1 MCGISGFYLLNN
13 YSTHKESLKTLMNM
27 TNVLRHRGPNASGY
41 WSSEKDNIYLGHRRL
56 SIIDLSET
64 ANQPMSSSNDRYI
77 IVFNGEIYNFR
88 EIRKT
93 LEEKGISFFT
103 DGDTEV
109 LLEGFV
115 YYGSKILDLLRG
127 QFAFAIYD
135 SLKGSFFLARDRVGI
150 KPLYFS
156 LFDEVFIFSS
166 ELKAIEKSG
175 LIPFNADYDSYIS
188 YLRHLSVPSS
198 NTGNKNISKLEPGQ
212 YLVLNKDR
220 SISKNKYWD
229 PFSFEVDHSITEK
242 EATLKVEE
250 LLFESVKYRKVS
262 DVEVGLFLSGGL
274 DSSLIGKIM
283 SKDTNSEVKSFNID
297 YQEHFQ
303 GYEGET
309 DEARFAASHIGVNLI
324 EDKIQY
330 SDFKEIIDNYSFY
343 QDDLIGDEVGI
354 PLYFLGKSSKE
365 NGIKVVQ
372 VGEGAD
378 ELFYGYDHWIRFMKL
393 NNYLRPIT
401 KSRLNS
407 FNFKNHRGNMLS
419 NILLNRTSFA
429 GGALGFNLP
438 EINNLLVEGITKEY
452 ELIHYVDNKWDDYF
466 SNKNSYLT
474 KWMTL
479 IDLQIRLP
487 ELLLMRMDKLVMQSS
502 IEARVPFLDH
512 KLIEFVL
519 SIPES
524 IIFDKN
530 NTKPVLKKVASKH
543 IPKEIFNR
551 KKQGFRAPVGEW
563 IKKDEKYFYDA
574 IIEFNS
580 ITGLFD
586 QKYLNKVISGQ
597 DFQKKWYLAN
607 LAKWHMSR
615 RSS

>member
-1 MCGISGFYLLNN
+1 MCGIAGIVNFDQSKINPELANGI
-13 YSTHKESLKTLMNM
+13 KKSLE
-27 TNVLRHRGPNASGY
+27 HRGPDFSKVDYINENVAL
-41 WSSEKDNIYLGHRRL
+41 IHTRL
-56 SIIDLSET
+56 SIIDLDQRS
-64 ANQPMSSSNDRYI
+64 NQPMYSKDNRFS

-93 LEEKGISFFT
+93 LEEKGVRFFT

-115 YYGSKILDLLRG
+115 HYGSKILDLLRG

-135 SLKGSFFLARDRVGI
+135 SLEGSFFLARDRVGI

-156 LFDEVFIFSS
+156 LLDEVFIFSS
-166 ELKAIEKSG
+166 ELKAIEKSEI
-175 LIPFNADYDSYIS
+175 IPFSADYDSYIS

-198 NTGNKNISKLEPGQ
+198 STGNKNISKLEPGQ
-212 YLVLNKDR
+212 YLVINKEK
-220 SISKNKYWD
+220 SILKNKYWD
-229 PFSFEVDHSITEK
+229 PFSFEVDHSITEN
-242 EATLKVEE
+242 EAILKIEE

-283 SKDTNSEVKSFNID
+283 SKNTNSDVKSFNID

-303 GYEGET
+303 GYEGEV

-343 QDDLIGDEVGI
+343 QDDLVGDEVGI
-354 PLYFLGKSSKE
+354 PLYFLGKSAKD

-393 NNYLRPIT
+393 NNLLRPIT
-401 KSRLNS
+401 KSRSSS
-407 FNFKNHRGNMLS
+407 FNFKSHRGNMLS

-438 EINNLLVEGITKEY
+438 EINNLLVEGITSEY
-452 ELIHYVDNKWDDYF
+452 ELIHFVDNKWDDYF
-466 SNKNSYLT
+466 ANKNSYLS

-519 SIPES
+519 SVPES

-530 NTKPVLKKVASKH
+530 NTKPLLKKVASKH
-543 IPKEIFNR
+543 ISEEIFNR

-563 IKKDEKYFYDA
+563 IKKDENYFYQA
-574 IIEFNS
+574 IKEFNS
-580 ITGLFD
+580 TTGLFD

>member
-1 MCGISGFYLLNN
+1 MCGIAGILNFDQSKIN
-13 YSTHKESLKTLMNM
+13 PELANGIKKSLE
-27 TNVLRHRGPNASGY
+27 HRGPDFSKVDYINENVAL
-41 WSSEKDNIYLGHRRL
+41 IHTRL
-56 SIIDLSET
+56 SIIDLDQRS
-64 ANQPMSSSNDRYI
+64 NQPMYSKDDRFS

-93 LEEKGISFFT
+93 LEDKGVRFFT

-115 YYGSKILDLLRG
+115 HYGSKILDLLRG

-135 SLKGSFFLARDRVGI
+135 SLEESFFLARDRVGI

-156 LFDEVFIFSS
+156 LLDEVFIFSS

-175 LIPFNADYDSYIS
+175 IISFSADYDSYIS

-212 YLVLNKDR
+212 YLVLNKDK

-229 PFSFEVDHSITEK
+229 PFSFEVDHSITEN
-242 EATLKVEE
+242 EAILKVEE

-283 SKDTNSEVKSFNID
+283 SKDTNSDVKSFNID

-303 GYEGET
+303 GYEGEV

-330 SDFKEIIDNYSFY
+330 SDFKKIIDNYSFY
-343 QDDLIGDEVGI
+343 QDDLVGDEVGI
-354 PLYFLGKSSKE
+354 PLYFLGKSAKD

-378 ELFYGYDHWIRFMKL
+378 ELFYGYEHWIRFMKL
-393 NNYLRPIT
+393 NNFLSPIT
-401 KSRLNS
+401 KSRSSN
-407 FNFKNHRGNMLS
+407 FNFKSHRGNMLS

-438 EINNLLVEGITKEY
+438 EINNLLVEGITQEY
-452 ELIHYVDNKWDDYF
+452 ELIHFVDNKWDDYF
-466 SNKNSYLT
+466 SNKNSYLS

-519 SIPES
+519 SVPES

-530 NTKPVLKKVASKH
+530 NTKPLLKKVASKH
-543 IPKEIFNR
+543 ISKQIFNR

-563 IKKDEKYFYDA
+563 IKKDENYFYEA
-574 IIEFNS
+574 IQEFNS
-580 ITGLFD
+580 TTGLFD

>member
-1 MCGISGFYLLNN
+1 MCGIAGIINFDQSKINPELANGI
-13 YSTHKESLKTLMNM
+13 KKSLE
-27 TNVLRHRGPNASGY
+27 HRGPDFSKVDYINENVAL
-41 WSSEKDNIYLGHRRL
+41 IHTRL
-56 SIIDLSET
+56 SIIDLDQRS
-64 ANQPMSSSNDRYI
+64 NQPMHSKDKRYS

-93 LEEKGISFFT
+93 LEEKGVSFFT

-115 YYGSKILDLLRG
+115 HYGSKILDLLRG

-438 EINNLLVEGITKEY
+438 EINNLLFEGITQDY
-452 ELIHYVDNKWDDYF
+452 ELIHFVDNKWDDYF

-530 NTKPVLKKVASKH
+530 NTKPLLKKVASKH

-586 QKYLNKVISGQ
+586 KKYLNKVISGQ

>member
-1 MCGISGFYLLNN
+1 MCGIAGIINFDKSKIDPEIANVVKN
-13 YSTHKESLKTLMNM
+13 SLE
-27 TNVLRHRGPNASGY
+27 HRGPDFSKIDY
-41 WSSEKDNIYLGHRRL
+41 ISENVTLIHTRL
-56 SIIDLSET
+56 SIIDLDQRS
-64 ANQPMSSSNDRYI
+64 NQPMYSKDKRFS
-77 IVFNGEIYNFR
+77 IVFNGEIYNYK
-88 EIRKT
+88 EIRKI
-93 LEEKGISFFT
+93 LEEKGVRFFT

-115 YYGSKILDLLRG
+115 QYGSNILNLLRG

-135 SLKGSFFLARDRVGI
+135 SLEESFFLARDRVGI

-156 LFDEVFIFSS
+156 LVDEVFIFSS
-166 ELKAIEKSG
+166 ELKAIENSRVNR
-175 LIPFNADYDSYIS
+175 FNADYDSYIS
-188 YLRHLSVPSS
+188 YLRHLAVPTFK
-198 NTGNKNISKLEPGQ
+198 TGNKNISKLEPGQ
-212 YLVLNKDR
+212 YLVINRDKE
-220 SISKNKYWD
+220 ITKNKYWD
-229 PFSFEVDHSITEK
+229 PFSFEVDHSITEN
-242 EATLKVEE
+242 EAILKVEE

-283 SKDTNSEVKSFNID
+283 SKDTNSDVKSFNID

-303 GYEGET
+303 GYEGEV

-330 SDFKEIIDNYSFY
+330 SDFKKIIDNYSFY
-343 QDDLIGDEVGI
+343 QDDLVGDEVGI
-354 PLYFLGKSSKE
+354 PLYFLGKSAKD

-378 ELFYGYDHWIRFMKL
+378 ELFYGYEHWIRFMKL
-393 NNYLRPIT
+393 NNFLSPIT
-401 KSRLNS
+401 KSRSSN
-407 FNFKNHRGNMLS
+407 FNFKSHRGNMLS

-438 EINNLLVEGITKEY
+438 EINNLLVEGITPEY
-452 ELIHYVDNKWDDYF
+452 ELIHFVDNKWDDYF
-466 SNKNSYLT
+466 SNKNSYLS

-519 SIPES
+519 SVPES
-524 IIFDKN
+524 VIFDKN
-530 NTKPVLKKVASKH
+530 NTKPLLKKVASKH
-543 IPKEIFNR
+543 ISKEIFNR

-563 IKKDEKYFYDA
+563 IKKDENYFYEA
-574 IIEFNS
+574 IKEFNS
-580 ITGLFD
+580 TTGLFD

>member
-1 MCGISGFYLLNN
+1 MCGIAGIVNFDQSKINPELANGI
-13 YSTHKESLKTLMNM
+13 KKSLE
-27 TNVLRHRGPNASGY
+27 HRGPDFSKVDYINENVAL
-41 WSSEKDNIYLGHRRL
+41 IHTRL
-56 SIIDLSET
+56 SIIDLDQRS
-64 ANQPMSSSNDRYI
+64 NQPMYSKDNRFS

-93 LEEKGISFFT
+93 LEEKGVRFFT

-109 LLEGFV
+109 LLEGFIH
-115 YYGSKILDLLRG
+115 YGSKILDLLRG

-135 SLKGSFFLARDRVGI
+135 SLEGSFFLARDRVGI
-150 KPLYFS
+150 KPLYFA
-156 LFDEVFIFSS
+156 LLDEVFIFSS
-166 ELKAIEKSG
+166 ELKAIEKSEI
-175 LIPFNADYDSYIS
+175 IPFSADYDSYIS

-198 NTGNKNISKLEPGQ
+198 STGNKNISKLEPGQ
-212 YLVLNKDR
+212 YLVINKEK
-220 SISKNKYWD
+220 SILKNKYWD
-229 PFSFEVDHSITEK
+229 PFSFEVDHSITEN
-242 EATLKVEE
+242 EAILKIEE

-283 SKDTNSEVKSFNID
+283 SKDTNSDVKSFNID

-303 GYEGET
+303 GYEGEV

-343 QDDLIGDEVGI
+343 QDDLVGDEVGI
-354 PLYFLGKSSKE
+354 PLYFLGKSAKD

-393 NNYLRPIT
+393 NNLLSPIT
-401 KSRLNS
+401 KSRSSS
-407 FNFKNHRGNMLS
+407 FNFKSHRGNMLS

-438 EINNLLVEGITKEY
+438 EINNLLVEGNTSDY
-452 ELIHYVDNKWDDYF
+452 ELIHFVDNKWDDYF
-466 SNKNSYLT
+466 SNKNSYLS

-519 SIPES
+519 SVPES

-530 NTKPVLKKVASKH
+530 NTKPLLKKVASKH
-543 IPKEIFNR
+543 ISEEIFNR

-563 IKKDEKYFYDA
+563 IKKDENYFYQA
-574 IIEFNS
+574 IKEFNS
-580 ITGLFD
+580 TTGLFD

>member
-1 MCGISGFYLLNN
+1 MCGIAGIVNFDQSKINPELANGI
-13 YSTHKESLKTLMNM
+13 KKSLE
-27 TNVLRHRGPNASGY
+27 HRGPDFSKVDYINENVAL
-41 WSSEKDNIYLGHRRL
+41 IHTRL
-56 SIIDLSET
+56 SIIDLDQRS
-64 ANQPMSSSNDRYI
+64 NQPMYSKDNRFS

-93 LEEKGISFFT
+93 LEEKGVRFFT

-115 YYGSKILDLLRG
+115 HYGSKILDLLRG

-135 SLKGSFFLARDRVGI
+135 SLEGSFFLARDRVGI

-166 ELKAIEKSG
+166 ELKAIEKSRI
-175 LIPFNADYDSYIS
+175 IPFSADYDSYVT

-198 NTGNKNISKLEPGQ
+198 STGNKNISKLEPGQ
-212 YLVLNKDR
+212 YLVINKEK
-220 SISKNKYWD
+220 SILKNKYWD
-229 PFSFEVDHSITEK
+229 PFSFEVDHSITEN
-242 EATLKVEE
+242 EAILKIEE
-250 LLFESVKYRKVS
+250 LLIESVKYRKVS

-283 SKDTNSEVKSFNID
+283 SKDTNSDVKSFNID

-303 GYEGET
+303 GYEGEV
-309 DEARFAASHIGVNLI
+309 DEARFAAYHIGVNLI

-343 QDDLIGDEVGI
+343 QDDLVGDEVGI
-354 PLYFLGKSSKE
+354 PLYFLGKSAKD

-393 NNYLRPIT
+393 NNLLRPIT
-401 KSRLNS
+401 KSRSSS
-407 FNFKNHRGNMLS
+407 FNFKSHRGNMLS

-438 EINNLLVEGITKEY
+438 EINNLLVEGITSEY
-452 ELIHYVDNKWDDYF
+452 ELIHFVDNKWDDYF
-466 SNKNSYLT
+466 SNKNSYLS

-519 SIPES
+519 SVPES

-530 NTKPVLKKVASKH
+530 NTKPLLKKVASKH
-543 IPKEIFNR
+543 ISEEIFNR

-563 IKKDEKYFYDA
+563 IKKDENYFYEA
-574 IIEFNS
+574 IKEFNS
-580 ITGLFD
+580 TSGLFD

>member
-1 MCGISGFYLLNN
+1 MCGIAGILNFDQSKIN
-13 YSTHKESLKTLMNM
+13 PELANGIKKSLE
-27 TNVLRHRGPNASGY
+27 HRGPDFSKVDYINENVAL
-41 WSSEKDNIYLGHRRL
+41 IHTRL
-56 SIIDLSET
+56 SIIDLDQRS
-64 ANQPMSSSNDRYI
+64 NQPMHSKDKRFS

-93 LEEKGISFFT
+93 LEEKGVRFIT

-115 YYGSKILDLLRG
+115 HYGSKILDLLRG

-156 LFDEVFIFSS
+156 LLDDVFIFSS
-166 ELKAIEKSG
+166 ELKAIEMSG
-175 LIPFNADYDSYIS
+175 IIPFNADYDSYIS
-188 YLRHLSVPSS
+188 YLRHLSVPSC

-212 YLVLNKDR
+212 YLVINKEK
-220 SISKNKYWD
+220 SILKNQYWD
-229 PFSFEVDHSITEK
+229 PFSFEVDHSITEN
-242 EATLKVEE
+242 EAILKIEE
-250 LLFESVKYRKVS
+250 LLFESVEYRKVS

-283 SKDTNSEVKSFNID
+283 NKDTNSDVKSFNID
-297 YQEHFQ
+297 YQEHFH
-303 GYEGET
+303 GYEGEV

-343 QDDLIGDEVGI
+343 QDDLVGDEVGI
-354 PLYFLGKSSKE
+354 PLYFLGKSAKD

-393 NNYLRPIT
+393 NNFLRPIT
-401 KSRLNS
+401 KSRSNS
-407 FNFKNHRGNMLS
+407 FNFKSHRGNMLS

-438 EINNLLVEGITKEY
+438 EINNLLFEGITQDY
-452 ELIHYVDNKWDDYF
+452 ELIHFVDNKWDEYF
-466 SNKNSYLT
+466 SNKNSYLS

-519 SIPES
+519 SVPES

-530 NTKPVLKKVASKH
+530 NTKPLLKKVASKH
-543 IPKEIFNR
+543 ISKEIFNR

-563 IKKDEKYFYDA
+563 IKKDENYFYEA
-574 IIEFNS
+574 IKEFNS
-580 ITGLFD
+580 TTGLFD

-607 LAKWHMSR
+607 LAKWHLSR

>member
-1 MCGISGFYLLNN
+1 MCGIAGILNFDQSKIN
-13 YSTHKESLKTLMNM
+13 PELANGIKKSLE
-27 TNVLRHRGPNASGY
+27 HRGPDFSKVDYINENVAL
-41 WSSEKDNIYLGHRRL
+41 IHTRL
-56 SIIDLSET
+56 SIIDLDQRS
-64 ANQPMSSSNDRYI
+64 NQPMHSKDKRFS

-93 LEEKGISFFT
+93 LEEKGVRFIT

-115 YYGSKILDLLRG
+115 HYGSKILDLLRG

-156 LFDEVFIFSS
+156 LLDDVFIFSS
-166 ELKAIEKSG
+166 ELKAIEMSG
-175 LIPFNADYDSYIS
+175 IIPFNADYDSYIS
-188 YLRHLSVPSS
+188 YLRHLSVPSC

-212 YLVLNKDR
+212 YLVINKEK
-220 SISKNKYWD
+220 SILKNQYWD
-229 PFSFEVDHSITEK
+229 PFSFEVDHSITEN
-242 EATLKVEE
+242 EAILKIEE
-250 LLFESVKYRKVS
+250 LLFESVEYRKVS

-283 SKDTNSEVKSFNID
+283 NKDTNSDVKSFNID

-303 GYEGET
+303 GYEGEV

-330 SDFKEIIDNYSFY
+330 SDFKEIIDKYSFY

-354 PLYFLGKSSKE
+354 PLYFLGKSAKD

-393 NNYLRPIT
+393 NNFLRPIT
-401 KSRLNS
+401 KSRSNS

-429 GGALGFNLP
+429 GGVLGFNLP
-438 EINNLLVEGITKEY
+438 EINNLLFEGITQDY
-452 ELIHYVDNKWDDYF
+452 ELIHFVDNKWDEYF
-466 SNKNSYLT
+466 SNKNSYLS

-519 SIPES
+519 SVPES

-530 NTKPVLKKVASKH
+530 NTKPLLKKVASKH
-543 IPKEIFNR
+543 ISKEIFNR

-563 IKKDEKYFYDA
+563 IKKDENYFYEA
-574 IIEFNS
+574 IKEFNS
-580 ITGLFD
+580 TTGLFD

-607 LAKWHMSR
+607 LAKWHLSR

>member
-1 MCGISGFYLLNN
+1 MCGIAGILNFDQSKIN
-13 YSTHKESLKTLMNM
+13 PELANGIKKSLE
-27 TNVLRHRGPNASGY
+27 HRGPDFSKIDYINENVAL
-41 WSSEKDNIYLGHRRL
+41 IHTRL
-56 SIIDLSET
+56 SIIDLDQRS
-64 ANQPMSSSNDRYI
+64 NQPMYSKDDRFS

-93 LEEKGISFFT
+93 LEDKGVRFFT

-115 YYGSKILDLLRG
+115 HYGSKILDLLRG

-135 SLKGSFFLARDRVGI
+135 SLEGSFFLARDRVGI

-156 LFDEVFIFSS
+156 LLDEVFIFSS

-175 LIPFNADYDSYIS
+175 IISFSADYDSYIS

-212 YLVLNKDR
+212 YLVLNKDK

-229 PFSFEVDHSITEK
+229 PFSFEVDHSITEN
-242 EATLKVEE
+242 EAILKVEE

-283 SKDTNSEVKSFNID
+283 SKDTNSDVKSFNID

-303 GYEGET
+303 GYEGEV

-330 SDFKEIIDNYSFY
+330 SDFKKIIDNYSFY
-343 QDDLIGDEVGI
+343 QDDLVGDEVGI
-354 PLYFLGKSSKE
+354 PLYFLGKSAKD

-378 ELFYGYDHWIRFMKL
+378 ELFYGYEHWIRFMKL
-393 NNYLRPIT
+393 NNFLSPIT
-401 KSRLNS
+401 KSRLSN
-407 FNFKNHRGNMLS
+407 FNFKSHRGNMLS

-438 EINNLLVEGITKEY
+438 EINNLLFEGITQEY
-452 ELIHYVDNKWDDYF
+452 ELIHFVDNKWDDYF
-466 SNKNSYLT
+466 SNKNSYLS

-530 NTKPVLKKVASKH
+530 NTKPLLKKVASKH
-543 IPKEIFNR
+543 ISKQIFNR

-563 IKKDEKYFYDA
+563 IKKDENYFYEA
-574 IIEFNS
+574 IQEFNS
-580 ITGLFD
+580 ITGLYD

>member
-1 MCGISGFYLLNN
+1 MCGIAGIINFDQSKINPELANGI
-13 YSTHKESLKTLMNM
+13 KKSLE
-27 TNVLRHRGPNASGY
+27 HRGPDFSKVDYINENVAL
-41 WSSEKDNIYLGHRRL
+41 IHTRL
-56 SIIDLSET
+56 SIIDLDQRS
-64 ANQPMSSSNDRYI
+64 NQPMHSKDKRYS

-93 LEEKGISFFT
+93 LEEKGVRFFT

-115 YYGSKILDLLRG
+115 HYGSKILDLLRG

-393 NNYLRPIT
+393 NNYLRPLT
-401 KSRLNS
+401 KSRSNS
-407 FNFKNHRGNMLS
+407 FNFKNHRGDMLS

-438 EINNLLVEGITKEY
+438 EINNLLFEGITQDY
-452 ELIHYVDNKWDDYF
+452 ELIHFVDNKWDDYF

-530 NTKPVLKKVASKH
+530 NTKPLLKKVASKH

-607 LAKWHMSR
+607 LAKWHTSR
-615 RSS
+615 RLS

>member
-1 MCGISGFYLLNN
+1 MCGIAGILNFDQSKIN
-13 YSTHKESLKTLMNM
+13 PELANGIKKSLE
-27 TNVLRHRGPNASGY
+27 HRGPDFSKVDYINENVAL
-41 WSSEKDNIYLGHRRL
+41 IHTRL
-56 SIIDLSET
+56 SIIDLDQRS
-64 ANQPMSSSNDRYI
+64 NQPMYSKDNRFS

-93 LEEKGISFFT
+93 LEDKGVRFFT

-115 YYGSKILDLLRG
+115 HYGSKILDLLRG

-135 SLKGSFFLARDRVGI
+135 SLEGSFFLARDRVGI

-156 LFDEVFIFSS
+156 LLDEVFIFSS

-175 LIPFNADYDSYIS
+175 IISFSADYDSYIS

-212 YLVLNKDR
+212 YLVLNKDK

-229 PFSFEVDHSITEK
+229 PFSFEVDHSITEN
-242 EATLKVEE
+242 EAILKVEE

-283 SKDTNSEVKSFNID
+283 SKDTNSDVKSFNID

-303 GYEGET
+303 GYEGEV

-330 SDFKEIIDNYSFY
+330 SDFKKIIDNYSFY
-343 QDDLIGDEVGI
+343 QDDLVGDEVGI
-354 PLYFLGKSSKE
+354 PLYFLGKSAKD

-378 ELFYGYDHWIRFMKL
+378 ELFYGYEHWIRFMKL
-393 NNYLRPIT
+393 NNFLSPIT
-401 KSRLNS
+401 KSRSSN
-407 FNFKNHRGNMLS
+407 FNFKSHRGNMLS

-438 EINNLLVEGITKEY
+438 EINNLLVEGITQEY
-452 ELIHYVDNKWDDYF
+452 ELIHFVDNKWDDYF
-466 SNKNSYLT
+466 SNKNSYLS

-519 SIPES
+519 SVPES

-530 NTKPVLKKVASKH
+530 KTKPLLKKVASKH
-543 IPKEIFNR
+543 ISKQIFNR

-563 IKKDEKYFYDA
+563 IKKDENYFYEA
-574 IIEFNS
+574 IQEFNS
-580 ITGLFD
+580 TTGLFD

>member
-1 MCGISGFYLLNN
+1 MCGIAGIINFDQSKINPELANGI
-13 YSTHKESLKTLMNM
+13 KKSLE
-27 TNVLRHRGPNASGY
+27 HRGPDFSKVDYINENVAL
-41 WSSEKDNIYLGHRRL
+41 IHTRL
-56 SIIDLSET
+56 SIIDLDQRS
-64 ANQPMSSSNDRYI
+64 NQPMYSKDDRFS

-93 LEEKGISFFT
+93 LEDKGVRFFT

-115 YYGSKILDLLRG
+115 HYGSKILDLLRG

-135 SLKGSFFLARDRVGI
+135 SLEGSFFLARDRVGI

-156 LFDEVFIFSS
+156 LLDEVFIFSS

-175 LIPFNADYDSYIS
+175 IISFSADYDSYIS

-212 YLVLNKDR
+212 YLVLNKDK

-229 PFSFEVDHSITEK
+229 PFSFEVDHSITEN
-242 EATLKVEE
+242 EAILKVEE

-283 SKDTNSEVKSFNID
+283 SKDTNSDVKSFNID

-303 GYEGET
+303 GYEGEV

-330 SDFKEIIDNYSFY
+330 SDFKKIIDNYSFY
-343 QDDLIGDEVGI
+343 QDDLVGDEVGI
-354 PLYFLGKSSKE
+354 PLYFLGKSAKD

-378 ELFYGYDHWIRFMKL
+378 ELFYGYEHWIRFMKL
-393 NNYLRPIT
+393 NNFLSPIT
-401 KSRLNS
+401 KSRSSN
-407 FNFKNHRGNMLS
+407 FNFKSHRGNMLS

-438 EINNLLVEGITKEY
+438 EINNLLFEGITQEY
-452 ELIHYVDNKWDDYF
+452 ELIHFVDNKWDDYF
-466 SNKNSYLT
+466 SNKNSYLS

-530 NTKPVLKKVASKH
+530 NTKPLLKKVASKH
-543 IPKEIFNR
+543 ISKQIFNR

-563 IKKDEKYFYDA
+563 IKKDENYFYEA
-574 IIEFNS
+574 IQEFNS

>member
-1 MCGISGFYLLNN
+1 MCGIAGIINFDQSKINPELANGI
-13 YSTHKESLKTLMNM
+13 KKSLE
-27 TNVLRHRGPNASGY
+27 HRGPDFSKVDYINENVAL
-41 WSSEKDNIYLGHRRL
+41 IHTRL
-56 SIIDLSET
+56 SIIDLDQRS
-64 ANQPMSSSNDRYI
+64 NQPMHSKDKRYS

-93 LEEKGISFFT
+93 LEEKGVRFFT

-115 YYGSKILDLLRG
+115 HYGSKILDLLRG

-393 NNYLRPIT
+393 NNYLRPLT
-401 KSRLNS
+401 KSRSNS
-407 FNFKNHRGNMLS
+407 FNFKNHRGDMLS

-438 EINNLLVEGITKEY
+438 EINNLLFEGITQDY
-452 ELIHYVDNKWDDYF
+452 ELIHFVDNKWDDYF

-530 NTKPVLKKVASKH
+530 NTKPLLKKVASKH

-586 QKYLNKVISGQ
+586 KKYLNKVISGQ

-607 LAKWHMSR
+607 LAKWHTSR
-615 RSS
+615 RLS

>member
-1 MCGISGFYLLNN
+1 MCGIAGIVNFDHSKINPELANRI
-13 YSTHKESLKTLMNM
+13 KKSLE
-27 TNVLRHRGPNASGY
+27 HRGPDFSKVDYIDENVAL
-41 WSSEKDNIYLGHRRL
+41 IHTRL
-56 SIIDLSET
+56 SIIDLDKRS
-64 ANQPMSSSNDRYI
+64 NQPMHSRDKRYS

-88 EIRKT
+88 EIRKI
-93 LEEKGISFFT
+93 LEGKGVRFST

-109 LLEGFV
+109 LLEGFI
-115 YYGSKILDLLRG
+115 YFGSKILDLLRG
-127 QFAFAIYD
+127 QYAFAIYD
-135 SLKGSFFLARDRVGI
+135 SLEGSFFLARDKVGI

-156 LFDEVFIFSS
+156 LVDEIFIFSS
-166 ELKAIEKSG
+166 ELKAIEQSG
-175 LIPFNADYDSYIS
+175 MIPFNADFDSYIT

-198 NTGNKNISKLEPGQ
+198 STGNKNISKLEPGQ
-212 YLVLNKDR
+212 YVIINKDK

-229 PFSFEVDHSITEK
+229 PFSIEVDNSITEN
-242 EATLKVEE
+242 EAIIKVEE
-250 LLFESVKYRKVS
+250 LLIESVEYRKVS

-283 SKDTNSEVKSFNID
+283 SKDTNSAVKSFNID

-303 GYEGET
+303 GYKGET

-330 SDFKEIIDNYSFY
+330 SDFKEIIENYAFY
-343 QDDLIGDEVGI
+343 QDDLVGDEVGI

-401 KSRLNS
+401 NSRLNS
-407 FNFKNHRGNMLS
+407 FNFKNHRGNLIS

-438 EINNLLVEGITKEY
+438 EINNLLVEGITQEY

-512 KLIEFVL
+512 KLIEYVL
-519 SIPES
+519 TIPES

-530 NTKPVLKKVASKH
+530 NTKPLLKKVASNH
-543 IPKEIFNR
+543 IPEEIFSR

-563 IKKDEKYFYDA
+563 IKKDENYFYDV

-580 ITGLFD
+580 TTGLFD

-607 LAKWHMSR
+607 LAKWHISR
-615 RSS
+615 RLN

>member
-1 MCGISGFYLLNN
+1 MCGIAGILNFDQSKIN
-13 YSTHKESLKTLMNM
+13 PELANGIKKSLE
-27 TNVLRHRGPNASGY
+27 HRGPDFSKVDYINENVAL
-41 WSSEKDNIYLGHRRL
+41 IHTRL
-56 SIIDLSET
+56 SIIDLDQRS
-64 ANQPMSSSNDRYI
+64 NQPMYSKDNRFS

-93 LEEKGISFFT
+93 LEDKGVRFFT

-115 YYGSKILDLLRG
+115 HYGSKILDLLRG

-135 SLKGSFFLARDRVGI
+135 SLEGSFFLARDRVGI

-156 LFDEVFIFSS
+156 LLDDVFIFSS
-166 ELKAIEKSG
+166 ELKTIEKSG
-175 LIPFNADYDSYIS
+175 IISFSADYDSYIS

-212 YLVLNKDR
+212 YLVLNKDK

-229 PFSFEVDHSITEK
+229 PFSFEVDHSITEN
-242 EATLKVEE
+242 EAILKVEE

-283 SKDTNSEVKSFNID
+283 SKDTNSDVKSFNID

-303 GYEGET
+303 GYEGEV

-330 SDFKEIIDNYSFY
+330 SDFKKIIDNYSFY
-343 QDDLIGDEVGI
+343 QDDLVGDEVGI
-354 PLYFLGKSSKE
+354 PLYFLGKSAKD

-378 ELFYGYDHWIRFMKL
+378 ELFYGYEHWIRFMKL
-393 NNYLRPIT
+393 NNFLSPIT
-401 KSRLNS
+401 KSRSSN
-407 FNFKNHRGNMLS
+407 FNFKSHRGNMLS

-438 EINNLLVEGITKEY
+438 EINNLLVEGITQEY
-452 ELIHYVDNKWDDYF
+452 ELIHFVDNKWDDYF
-466 SNKNSYLT
+466 SNKNSYLS

-519 SIPES
+519 SVPES

-530 NTKPVLKKVASKH
+530 KTKPLLKKVASKH
-543 IPKEIFNR
+543 ISKQIFNR

-563 IKKDEKYFYDA
+563 IKKDENYFYEA
-574 IIEFNS
+574 IQEFNS
-580 ITGLFD
+580 TTGLFD

>member
-1 MCGISGFYLLNN
+1 MCGIAGIVNFDQSKINPELANGI
-13 YSTHKESLKTLMNM
+13 KKSLE
-27 TNVLRHRGPNASGY
+27 HRGPDFSKVDYINENVAL
-41 WSSEKDNIYLGHRRL
+41 IHTRL
-56 SIIDLSET
+56 SIIDLDQRS
-64 ANQPMSSSNDRYI
+64 NQPMYSKDNRFS

-93 LEEKGISFFT
+93 LEEKGVRFFT

-115 YYGSKILDLLRG
+115 HYGSKILDLLRG

-135 SLKGSFFLARDRVGI
+135 SLEGSFFLARDRVGI

-156 LFDEVFIFSS
+156 LLDEVFIFSS
-166 ELKAIEKSG
+166 ELKAIEKSEI
-175 LIPFNADYDSYIS
+175 IPFSADYDSYIS

-198 NTGNKNISKLEPGQ
+198 STGNKNISKLEPGQ
-212 YLVLNKDR
+212 YLVINKEK
-220 SISKNKYWD
+220 SILKNKYWD
-229 PFSFEVDHSITEK
+229 PFSFEVDHSITEN
-242 EATLKVEE
+242 EAILKIEE

-283 SKDTNSEVKSFNID
+283 SKDTNSDVKSFNID

-303 GYEGET
+303 GYEGEV

-330 SDFKEIIDNYSFY
+330 LDFKKIIDNYSFY
-343 QDDLIGDEVGI
+343 QDDLVGDEVGI
-354 PLYFLGKSSKE
+354 PLYFLGKSAKD

-393 NNYLRPIT
+393 NNLLRPIT
-401 KSRLNS
+401 KSRSSS
-407 FNFKNHRGNMLS
+407 FNFKSHRGNMLS

-438 EINNLLVEGITKEY
+438 EINNLLVEGITSEY
-452 ELIHYVDNKWDDYF
+452 ELIHFVDNKWDDYF
-466 SNKNSYLT
+466 SNKNSYLS

-519 SIPES
+519 SVPES

-530 NTKPVLKKVASKH
+530 NTKPLLKKVASKH
-543 IPKEIFNR
+543 ISEEIFNR

-563 IKKDEKYFYDA
+563 IKKDENYFYEA
-574 IIEFNS
+574 IKEFNS
-580 ITGLFD
+580 TTGLFD

>member
-1 MCGISGFYLLNN
+1 MCGIAGIINFDQSKINPELANGI
-13 YSTHKESLKTLMNM
+13 KKSLE
-27 TNVLRHRGPNASGY
+27 HRGPDFSKVDYINENVAL
-41 WSSEKDNIYLGHRRL
+41 IHTRL
-56 SIIDLSET
+56 SIIDLDQRS
-64 ANQPMSSSNDRYI
+64 NQPMHSKDKRYS

-93 LEEKGISFFT
+93 LEEKGVRFFT

-115 YYGSKILDLLRG
+115 HYGSKILDLLRG

-401 KSRLNS
+401 KSRSNS
-407 FNFKNHRGNMLS
+407 FNFKNHRGDMLS

-438 EINNLLVEGITKEY
+438 EINNLLFEGITQDY
-452 ELIHYVDNKWDDYF
+452 ELIHFVDNKWDDYF

-530 NTKPVLKKVASKH
+530 NTKPLLKKVASKH

-586 QKYLNKVISGQ
+586 KKYLNKVISGQ

-607 LAKWHMSR
+607 LAKWHTSR
-615 RSS
+615 RLS

>member
-1 MCGISGFYLLNN
+1 M
-13 YSTHKESLKTLMNM
+13 
-27 TNVLRHRGPNASGY
+27 
-41 WSSEKDNIYLGHRRL
+41 
-56 SIIDLSET
+56 
-64 ANQPMSSSNDRYI
+64 
-77 IVFNGEIYNFR
+77 
-88 EIRKT
+88 
-93 LEEKGISFFT
+93 
-103 DGDTEV
+103 

-115 YYGSKILDLLRG
+115 HYGSKILDLLRG

-135 SLKGSFFLARDRVGI
+135 SLEGSFFLARDRVGI

-156 LFDEVFIFSS
+156 LLDEVFIFSS

-175 LIPFNADYDSYIS
+175 IIPFSADYDSYIS

-198 NTGNKNISKLEPGQ
+198 STGNKNISKLEPGQ
-212 YLVLNKDR
+212 YLVINKEK
-220 SISKNKYWD
+220 SILKNKYWD
-229 PFSFEVDHSITEK
+229 PFSFEVDHSITEN
-242 EATLKVEE
+242 EAILKIEE

-283 SKDTNSEVKSFNID
+283 SKNTNSDVKSFNID

-303 GYEGET
+303 GYEGEV

-343 QDDLIGDEVGI
+343 QDDLVGDEVGI
-354 PLYFLGKSSKE
+354 PLYFLGKSAKD

-393 NNYLRPIT
+393 NNLLRPIT
-401 KSRLNS
+401 KSRSSS
-407 FNFKNHRGNMLS
+407 FNFKSHRGNMLS

-438 EINNLLVEGITKEY
+438 EINNLLVEGITSEY
-452 ELIHYVDNKWDDYF
+452 ELIHFVDNKWDDYF
-466 SNKNSYLT
+466 SNKNSYLS

-519 SIPES
+519 SVPES

-530 NTKPVLKKVASKH
+530 NTKPLLKKVASKH
-543 IPKEIFNR
+543 ISEEIFNR

-563 IKKDEKYFYDA
+563 IKKDENYFYQA
-574 IIEFNS
+574 IKEFNS
-580 ITGLFD
+580 TTGLFD